1 MKDEKSA
8 KRLSSKPQ
16 FIGFHMLDEQNNF
29 FASKVKRNL
38 VLNKPIA
45 CGFIVL
51 KISKNIMIMGEFWYD
66 ALKPK
71 YGSNI
76 ILFFNLKIQ
85 LIIIY
90 LYT

>member
-1 MKDEKSA
+1 
-8 KRLSSKPQ
+8 
-16 FIGFHMLDEQNNF
+16 MLDEQNNF

-45 CGFIVL
+45 CEFIVL
-51 KISKNIMIMGEFWYD
+51 KISKNIMGEFWYD

-76 ILFFNLKIQ
+76 ILFLNLKIQ

-90 LYT
+90 NN